1 MAEVSD
7 GLCILI
13 PTVQGRAEQFN
24 LLMEELAGQ
33 ASAFMSVE
41 LIHLCDN
48 KELSIGAK
56 RNELLRL
63 ATYSHL
69 VFFDD
74 DDWPYPHYV
83 SDIMRA
89 LESDPD
95 CVGQVIDMTYD
106 GRPSVQCVH
115 SLRFKTWSE
124 GPLKTPGYGRV
135 FQRNVT
141 HRNPVRRSIA
151 LAVGFP
157 DLRFGE
163 DKVYSDGVTAL
174 CKTEVMI
181 ERPGFV
187 YRYSSAEPH
196 DQKYGIR

>member
-1 MAEVSD
+1 MSVS
-7 GLCILI
+7 LSILI
-13 PTVQGRAEQFN
+13 PTVHERYALFEA
-24 LLMEELAGQ
+24 LW
-33 ASAFMSVE
+33 VE
-41 LIHLCDN
+41 LHKQTHGHRGVEILPYSDN
-48 KELSIGAK
+48 KEMSIGAK
-56 RNELLRL
+56 RQALLAR
-63 ATYSHL
+63 ATGTHL

-83 SDIMRA
+83 SDIMTA

-106 GRPSVQCVH
+106 GQPNVQCVH

-124 GPLKTPGYGRV
+124 RPVNTPGYGRV
-135 FQRNVT
+135 FLRNVT
-141 HRNPVRRSIA
+141 HRNPVRTSIA
-151 LAVGFP
+151 RAVGFP

-174 CKTEVMI
+174 CKTEVMV

-187 YRYSSAEPH
+187 YRYSSKEPH
-196 DQKYGIR
+196 NLKYGIQ